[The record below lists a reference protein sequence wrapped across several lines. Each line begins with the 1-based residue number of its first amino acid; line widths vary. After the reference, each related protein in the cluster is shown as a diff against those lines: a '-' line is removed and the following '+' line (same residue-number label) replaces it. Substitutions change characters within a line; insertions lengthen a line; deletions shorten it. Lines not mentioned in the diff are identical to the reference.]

1 MWFRFASG
9 NDGDCHAALLTA
21 FPNNYLA
28 VLLAS
33 CTTLYVSMW
42 IENCVLA
49 GWACLHAIAGT
60 LGQCHEG

>member
-9 NDGDCHAALLTA
+9 NDGGCHAALLTA

-33 CTTLYVSMW
+33 CTTLCVSMW

-49 GWACLHAIAGT
+49 G
-60 LGQCHEG
+60 